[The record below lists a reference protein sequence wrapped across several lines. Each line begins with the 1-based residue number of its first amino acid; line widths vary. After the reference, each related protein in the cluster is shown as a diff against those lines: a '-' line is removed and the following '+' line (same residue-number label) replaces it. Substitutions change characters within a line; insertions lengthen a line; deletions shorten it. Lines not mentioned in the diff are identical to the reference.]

1 MTLTKTSDVGFCLCI
16 DVMFHNSISYP
27 FTCQHRMFVHRVLRS
42 RCAAF
47 DCVVKNRCAA
57 QAISFSCVN
66 FALYI
71 FQPKN
76 IIHDLC
82 EHENMIN
89 LTVWLALSFVVIFET
104 GAARNRKDIIRNF
117 FDHISTIIPHF
128 ICFKLVKQAFEN
140 LSLIHLYF
148 LLFQNF

>member
-1 MTLTKTSDVGFCLCI
+1 MYEELFVIFGLWQHNRTSFFGCPLSAMTLTKTSDVGFCLCI

-117 FDHISTIIPHF
+117 SIISA
-128 ICFKLVKQAFEN
+128 Q
-140 LSLIHLYF
+140 
-148 LLFQNF
+148 